1 MTTFQ
6 ISMLVA
12 AGLVGLS
19 IFWEDIKAA
28 FAGFKS
34 SKVKPFMPAVEGTAK
49 DSSLVEII
57 RCWEHLKVSCQKANL
72 ENACEELDKIFP
84 LFVPKASNREV
95 ENV

>member
-28 FAGFKS
+28 VAGFKS
-34 SKVKPFMPAVEGTAK
+34 NKVKPFMPAAEGTTK

-84 LFVPKASNREV
+84 LFVPEASNKEV